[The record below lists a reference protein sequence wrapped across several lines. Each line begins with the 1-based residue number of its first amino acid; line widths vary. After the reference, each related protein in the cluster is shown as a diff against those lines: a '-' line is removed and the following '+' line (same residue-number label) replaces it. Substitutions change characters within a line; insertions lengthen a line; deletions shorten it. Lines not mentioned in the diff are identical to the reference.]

1 MDKEVVYTLEYH
13 STIKKNEYIGIHN
26 RLVPSHKKEW
36 NNAIYNNMDRRRDNH
51 TKWSKSL
58 SRKRK
63 TNAIWYHLH
72 VEPNTWHKWTY
83 PWNRNQLTDIENR
96 PVVAKRR
103 QGGRGKDWE
112 SGINRCKQL
121 FIKWI
126 NNKVLSHSREIY
138 SISYNKPQRKRIL
151 YNMNHFAVQQ
161 KLTHY
166 KSTIIQCLC
175 GSHTTLDCVKHN
187 KLENS

>member
-1 MDKEVVYTLEYH
+1 M
-13 STIKKNEYIGIHN
+13 
-26 RLVPSHKKEW
+26 
-36 NNAIYNNMDRRRDNH
+36 
-51 TKWSKSL
+51 WSKSL

-103 QGGRGKDWE
+103 RGGRGKDWE
-112 SGINRCKQL
+112 SGINICKLL

-126 NNKVLSHSREIY
+126 NNKVLSHSRERY

-175 GSHTTLDCVKHN
+175 GSHTTWTVWSTTNWKIPKEMGRPHHLICLLSNLYADQEATVRTRN
-187 KLENS
+187 GTMN